1 MKKQKGILKGM
12 QMPVY
17 SKGEEIFNLTSH
29 IVGGGIGVIIL
40 ITFVVLS
47 IMNKYTFDLVSSLVI
62 YGLSVILLYTI
73 SSIYHGLKADS
84 TSKKVFRILDH
95 CTIYVLIAGTYTPI
109 CIFAFMGIVE
119 GYIILILEWA
129 LAIIGIILNALFL
142 NNKIAKGV
150 SMFLYAFA
158 GWMLVIFPSVIKLLS
173 LEQFIFVLLGGV
185 VYTVGILFYALGKKK
200 KWSHSVFHILCVVA
214 TILQFIGV
222 LLIAI

>member
-12 QMPVY
+12 EMPVY
-17 SKGEEIFNLTSH
+17 SKGEEIFNLISH
-29 IVGGGIGVIIL
+29 IVGGGIGIIIF

-47 IMNKYTFDLVSSLVI
+47 IMKKYTFDLVSSLLI

-73 SSIYHGLKADS
+73 SSIYHGLKANS
-84 TSKKVFRILDH
+84 ISKKVFRILDH
-95 CTIYVLIAGTYTPI
+95 CTIYILIAGTYTPI

-119 GYIILILEWA
+119 GYIILILEWV

-142 NNKIAKGV
+142 NNKVAKGV
-150 SMFLYAFA
+150 SMFLYAFT
-158 GWMLVIFPSVIKLLS
+158 GWMLVIFPSAIKLLS
-173 LEQFIFVLLGGV
+173 LEQFILILLGGV

-214 TILQFIGV
+214 TILQYIGV
-222 LLIAI
+222 LLLVI

>member
-1 MKKQKGILKGM
+1 MKKKKGILKGM
-12 QMPVY
+12 EMPVY
-17 SKGEEIFNLTSH
+17 SKGEEIFNLISH
-29 IVGGGIGVIIL
+29 IVGGGIGIIIF

-47 IMNKYTFDLVSSLVI
+47 IMKKYTFDLVSSLLI

-73 SSIYHGLKADS
+73 SSIYHGLKANS
-84 TSKKVFRILDH
+84 ISKKVFRILDH
-95 CTIYVLIAGTYTPI
+95 CTIYILIAGTYTPI

-119 GYIILILEWA
+119 GYIILILEWV

-142 NNKIAKGV
+142 NNKVAKGV
-150 SMFLYAFA
+150 SMFLYAFT

-173 LEQFIFVLLGGV
+173 LEQFILILLGGV

-214 TILQFIGV
+214 TILQYIGV
-222 LLIAI
+222 LLLAI